1 MLLLAQQQQQQQATG
16 QLDLA
21 SLQELLATCA
31 DEEERKLLV
40 RDVLAGLSD
49 AEARRVRAQ
58 LAAAACPAH
67 HPATL
72 AVHPGLRGTEVADL
86 SGPAEVGGVG
96 FGALPCWDAEAVR
109 VFERR
114 VRGMCG
120 AGQAVAHA
128 GGGCAGQAVA
138 AAGGGC
144 AGQAVAA
151 AGGGSAGQAVA
162 AAGPPPHPP
171 CLSAVC
177 AEMLA
182 WLLERDH
189 ELEQL
194 AGFARLTTKWAAKW
208 PAFKGPGQELLG
220 GITQW
225 VRAKYGFTLTLSTR
239 LLP

>member
-1 MLLLAQQQQQQQATG
+1 MRPAQESSTRTPNAGSATVAWPPRTVTVKG
-16 QLDLA
+16 PP
-21 SLQELLATCA
+21 S
-31 DEEERKLLV
+31 
-40 RDVLAGLSD
+40 S
-49 AEARRVRAQ
+49 
-58 LAAAACPAH
+58 AACRPSAS
-67 HPATL
+67 
-72 AVHPGLRGTEVADL
+72 VSVAP
-86 SGPAEVGGVG
+86 S
-96 FGALPCWDAEAVR
+96 
-109 VFERR
+109 
-114 VRGMCG
+114 
-120 AGQAVAHA
+120 
-128 GGGCAGQAVA
+128 
-138 AAGGGC
+138 
-144 AGQAVAA
+144 
-151 AGGGSAGQAVA
+151 GGSAGQAVA